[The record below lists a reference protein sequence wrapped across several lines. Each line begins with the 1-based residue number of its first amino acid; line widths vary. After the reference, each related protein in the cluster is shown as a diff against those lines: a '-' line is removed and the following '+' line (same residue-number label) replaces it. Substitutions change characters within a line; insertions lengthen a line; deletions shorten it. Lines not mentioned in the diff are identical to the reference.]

1 VDKAIRVIILE
12 DNPNDADLIQ
22 FELEDA
28 GIVFTAAVVMDK
40 KDYLHALENDSPDII
55 LSDYDLPT
63 YTGALA
69 LAEAKQ
75 KCPDVP
81 FILVTGAVREERAI
95 EILTSG
101 AKDYVMKTG
110 LHRLAPAIKRALAE
124 ADEHRA
130 RKQAEENL
138 RKAKVD
144 LEHLVEERTA
154 QLQNELA
161 ERQQVED
168 TIREKENLYQSMF
181 ENMLD
186 GFAYCR
192 ILFDERGNPID
203 FIYLAVNN
211 MFRTIT
217 GLDNVVGKK
226 VTDVLPGIR
235 ASNPELFE
243 IYGRVARTGEPE
255 RFEIFLGPF
264 NKWLY
269 VSTYRTNPERFVAI
283 FEDITDLKQAET
295 SLKRN
300 SDRLKIISQTAS
312 RLLESDK
319 PQFLVEELYT
329 QVMQFLDC
337 DVFFNFLVD
346 EGRGKLHL
354 NAYAGIPE
362 ETAGK
367 MEWLDYGVAVCG
379 CAARDGCR
387 IVAENIPETPD
398 VRTEL
403 VKSFGI
409 KAYACHPLMA
419 KDLVIG
425 TLSFGA
431 RSRNTFSAEDL
442 DMMKDVANQV
452 AIAIHRIR
460 NEEALIATRSALEK
474 VVRERTNELKNT
486 LTHLE
491 DEKRRF
497 NEVLDV
503 LSAYVILLTPDYHVA
518 FENRFF
524 RERFGESTGRRCFEF
539 LFGRNEPC
547 EICETYKTLDT
558 MEPRQWEWTGPDGHV
573 YDIYDYP
580 FIDTDGSTLI
590 LEMGLDITDKKRIEM
605 ELETHRH
612 HLEEL
617 VERRTSQLEEANREL
632 ESFSYSVS
640 HDLRAPLRAIDGYSK
655 MILKRQGDQFDAE
668 TRRQFDQVRNSTKE
682 MGDLIEDLL
691 DLSRLGRQELNL
703 KIFDMSQLVEETWQ
717 ELKRTVPDRRLALKM
732 NNLPPGWGDR
742 SLMKQVYVN
751 LFSNAIKFTGKQDA
765 AMIEAGGYE
774 NGNENVYYIKDNGVG
789 FDMKYH
795 DKMFGAF
802 QRLHPAAEYEG
813 TGIGLTIVQRIIHHH
828 DGRVWAEGKLN
839 EGAVFY
845 FTLPKKDKQND

>member
-22 FELEDA
+22 FELEEA
-28 GIVFTAAVVMDK
+28 GIVFTADVVMDK

-264 NKWLY
+264 NKWLH
-269 VSTYRTNPERFVAI
+269 VSTYRTNPECFVAI

-362 ETAGK
+362 ETARK

-460 NEEALIATRSALEK
+460 NEEALIATQSALEK

-524 RERFGESTGRRCFEF
+524 RERFGESNGRRCFEF

-751 LFSNAIKFTGKQDA
+751 LFSNAIKFTGKRDA

-839 EGAVFY
+839 EGAIFY
-845 FTLPKKDKQND
+845 FALPKKDKQND